1 MIRYKPV
8 VKKYIISD
16 WSILLITL
24 KVGDRM
30 KKSIKFKILGVF
42 VLIFIVLLAN
52 SIWAIMNFNQLSNS
66 IENIMEANYKSIV
79 AAQNMTVALE
89 RQDSLELTYM
99 FSNDKNTANGFRE
112 NEVEFLKWLSRAE
125 DNITEPGEKENLQ
138 EIKKLY
144 TQYIDKF
151 STLISMKMTNDTN
164 EVRTYYFNEI
174 LPLFDK
180 IKLQCRNLQNLNQQG
195 MLLRKDKARK
205 TATNAAFS
213 TIIIS
218 MLTIFI
224 GFSLAI
230 YLINKTVNPIYDLIN
245 KIKKIAEGDYSQQLD
260 AAGSDEIARLANEF
274 NVMTSKLQSY
284 EQLNIK
290 KLMGEKQKAE
300 SIVESISDGI
310 IVTDEENRILLVNK
324 AAEKILDID
333 EHEVL
338 NKHFL
343 ESIKRE
349 DIFQVIEKVKN
360 RVNQDEYKKYTD
372 ITIKTDE
379 NKRYYRVNVTP
390 ITTDSGEN
398 IGVVT
403 LMQDITKLKEV
414 DKIKSD
420 FVSTVSHEFRTPL
433 TSISMGVGLLLDGIA
448 GEINGEQKELIE
460 AIKEDGE
467 RLKNLV
473 SDLLDLSRIESGKV
487 QMNIQTHSI
496 KNIVEN
502 SLRPFHIQAREKNI
516 AIYMDVREQLSKVKA
531 DYDKIS
537 LVITNLVG
545 NAMKFVPKNGTGKIE
560 IKARETAEKMLIS
573 VSDNGRGIPEE
584 YQQKIFDKFIQVK
597 DESGENTGGTGLGL
611 AISKEIISAH
621 GGEIWVQSQ
630 IGEGSTFYFT
640 LSLGI

>member
-1 MIRYKPV
+1 M
-8 VKKYIISD
+8 
-16 WSILLITL
+16 SILLINKKL
-24 KVGDRM
+24 VIRM

-42 VLIFIVLLAN
+42 TLLFIVLLAN
-52 SIWAIMNFNQLSNS
+52 SVWAIMNFNGLSNS
-66 IENIMEANYKSIV
+66 IENIMEANYKSIA
-79 AAQNMTVALE
+79 AAQNMTIAIE

-99 FSNDKNTANGFRE
+99 FSTDKGTADEFRE
-112 NEVEFLKWLSRAE
+112 NEIEFLKWLSRAE

-138 EIKKLY
+138 KINTLY
-144 TQYIDKF
+144 TEYINKF
-151 STLISMKMTNDTN
+151 STLISVEINN
-164 EVRTYYFNEI
+164 GPNAARAYYYNEI
-174 LPLFDK
+174 LPLFEK
-180 IKLQCRNLQNLNQQG
+180 IKTECRNLQNLNQEG
-195 MLLRKDKARK
+195 MLTRKDRAHK
-205 TATNAAFS
+205 TATNATLS
-213 TIIIS
+213 TLIIS

-224 GFSLAI
+224 GLAFAV
-230 YLINKTVNPIYDLIN
+230 YLINKTVNPIYNLIQ
-245 KIKKIAEGDYSQQLD
+245 KIKRISEGDYSQQLD
-260 AAGSDEIARLANEF
+260 AVGSDEIARLASEF

-290 KLMGEKQKAE
+290 KLMEEKKKAE

-324 AAEKILDID
+324 AAERTLDID
-333 EHEVL
+333 EHNVL

-349 DIFQVIEKVKN
+349 DIFQIIEKVKN
-360 RVNQDEYKKYTD
+360 RANQDEYKKYTD
-372 ITIKTDE
+372 ITIKTDQ
-379 NKRYYRVNVTP
+379 NRRYFRINATP
-390 ITTDSGEN
+390 ITTSSEDN

-414 DKIKSD
+414 DKLKSD

-433 TSISMGVGLLLDGIA
+433 TSISMGVGLLLDEIA

-487 QMNIQTHSI
+487 QMNIQPHNI
-496 KNIVEN
+496 KEIIGN
-502 SLRPFHIQAREKNI
+502 SLKPFYIQAREKNI
-516 AIYMDVREQLSKVKA
+516 IINMDIKDQLAKVKA
-531 DYDKIS
+531 DYDKIT

-545 NAMKFVPKNGTGKIE
+545 NAMKFVPKDGTGKIE
-560 IKARETAEKMLIS
+560 IKARETADKILIT

-597 DESGENTGGTGLGL
+597 DENNENTGGTGLGL
-611 AISKEIISAH
+611 AISKEIINAH

-630 IGEGSTFYFT
+630 VGEGSTFYFT
-640 LSLGI
+640 LNISI